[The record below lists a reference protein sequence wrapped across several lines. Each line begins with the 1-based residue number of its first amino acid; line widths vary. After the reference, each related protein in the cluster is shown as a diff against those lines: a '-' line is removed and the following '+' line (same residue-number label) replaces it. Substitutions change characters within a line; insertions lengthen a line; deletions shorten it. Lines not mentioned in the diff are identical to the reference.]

1 VRLLT
6 ERRAFAAEIVFT
18 LTVMDKSTESFCR
31 VKYRTEKDRP
41 RAAELDSL
49 VSRGRWVS
57 EGLGKMGVRRP
68 WGLCPGR
75 SGVTQQSDAVDS
87 PTDRFVGVW
96 IPVSGFLGVW
106 IPLDSLTRG

>member
-1 VRLLT
+1 MRLLT

-18 LTVMDKSTESFCR
+18 LTVIDKSTKSSCR

-57 EGLGKMGVRRP
+57 EGLGLGKMGGEDWCPKASEGPGGIGRVAL
-68 WGLCPGR
+68 GLLSR
-75 SGVTQQSDAVDS
+75 AT
-87 PTDRFVGVW
+87 RW
-96 IPVSGFLGVW
+96 IPRPTGLWRSEDVV
-106 IPLDSLTRG
+106 